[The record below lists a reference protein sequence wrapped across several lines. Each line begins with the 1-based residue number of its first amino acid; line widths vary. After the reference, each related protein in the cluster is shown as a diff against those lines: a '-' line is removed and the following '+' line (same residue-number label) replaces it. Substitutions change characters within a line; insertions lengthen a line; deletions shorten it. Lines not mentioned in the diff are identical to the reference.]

1 MKKNHGR
8 DTHIAAIRN
17 LSSRK
22 DRMAEPKNLEDA
34 FKKICDELLAT
45 FIKKHK
51 DYGKGNILS
60 LQELGIAF
68 RETEKV
74 ERLKNLLM
82 KSDGKPANES
92 IEDTWTDVAVYA
104 IIAQMYRRE
113 WFQKLEAKKD

>member
-1 MKKNHGR
+1 
-8 DTHIAAIRN
+8 
-17 LSSRK
+17 
-22 DRMAEPKNLEDA
+22 MAEPTTLDDA
-34 FKKICDELLAT
+34 FKQICDELLQT
-45 FIKKHK
+45 FLKKHR

-60 LQELGIAF
+60 LEELGIAF

-82 KSDGKPANES
+82 KSNGKPANES

-113 WFQKLEAKKD
+113 WFQKLEVKEK